1 MVVPQHQ
8 LNTFLAS
15 AEDLEILGLSK
26 KCANIHI
33 GADLEDYDLGPLELP
48 PRRNKRLKRKRDKA
62 AVAANSAEAYE
73 EPEIKQENS
82 FDEAAGTGRTV
93 VGFSHPLVLCFVRLA
108 EDSGWVPDAD
118 SMKNRAQRL
127 LWLVSKVL

>member
-1 MVVPQHQ
+1 MVPQHH

-33 GADLEDYDLGPLELP
+33 GADLDEYDLGPLELP
-48 PRRNKRLKRKRDKA
+48 SRRNKRLKRKRA
-62 AVAANSAEAYE
+62 AAAAHEGYE

-82 FDEAAGTGRTV
+82 GLDEARAMMCCYLYGMLQICSCHEA
-93 VGFSHPLVLCFVRLA
+93 FSRRIKAWNALQNFSPL
-108 EDSGWVPDAD
+108 DI
-118 SMKNRAQRL
+118 KQTNR
-127 LWLVSKVL
+127 KY

>member
-1 MVVPQHQ
+1 MVPQHH

-33 GADLEDYDLGPLELP
+33 GADLDDYDLGPLELP
-48 PRRNKRLKRKRDKA
+48 SRRNKRLKRKRA
-62 AVAANSAEAYE
+62 AAAAHEGYE

-82 FDEAAGTGRTV
+82 VLDEARAMMLQICSCHEA
-93 VGFSHPLVLCFVRLA
+93 FSRRIKAWNALQKFSPLDIKQKKR
-108 EDSGWVPDAD
+108 
-118 SMKNRAQRL
+118 KY
-127 LWLVSKVL
+127 

>member
-1 MVVPQHQ
+1 LVSQLSVGVQTLSQFPKVGYASFAVVVPQHQ

-33 GADLEDYDLGPLELP
+33 GAELEDYDLGPLELP
-48 PRRNKRLKRKRDKA
+48 TRRQKRLKRKREKA
-62 AVAANSAEAYE
+62 AATANNAETYE

-82 FDEAAGTGRTV
+82 FDEVGRV
-93 VGFSHPLVLCFVRLA
+93 
-108 EDSGWVPDAD
+108 E
-118 SMKNRAQRL
+118 QL
-127 LWLVSKVL
+127 LLIIHGKID